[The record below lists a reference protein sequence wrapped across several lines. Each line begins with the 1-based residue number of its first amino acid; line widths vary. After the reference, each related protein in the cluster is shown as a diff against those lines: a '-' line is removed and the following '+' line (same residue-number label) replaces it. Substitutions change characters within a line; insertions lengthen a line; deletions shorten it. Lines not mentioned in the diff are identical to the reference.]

1 MKNKV
6 QHIAYGIGLLLFLFP
21 VTLFVI
27 ATLWLSISLDIQAF
41 LFPFSLLIACIIGGY
56 GLFKINGFNK
66 MEVLFVF
73 TSVLIIGLGCFVV
86 SGQFYDFSFDG
97 QWYHQDAIILLKN
110 GWNPFYDQPILDEIA
125 SGQNANYINCYPKAP
140 WTISACVYATT
151 GAIEYAKFY
160 QLVLLG
166 ASFFLS
172 VHFTLRWFSL
182 SVVSAS
188 LLSFVITFS
197 PVVVGQSLSFYV
209 DGQFAVFTLL
219 TLYFICDWI
228 TNFEEKV
235 PLVLLSLCLIYFINI
250 KFTGLVYSLVFL
262 FFAFSLVL
270 WKDRGRVLKM
280 VLKLSVVMTVAIFV
294 FGFPTYGTNILHK
307 GHPFY
312 PIMGKNNEGEKI
324 AAAQYPKNFFG
335 KNRFEKLYLAS
346 FALPNYTAPKTHPSI
361 PKRLFSSNVIKA
373 SLPYYRNHQ
382 PVEMS
387 ALGPLQAELL
397 ILLLPLFFLSF
408 LFYRKSWIYILFFGL
423 ATSCVIQPECWNY
436 RYVPQLLF
444 IYLLVIIP
452 VLLSKYWLIKF
463 YGHLLLVGF
472 SVSFMF
478 AHLQYYQWNAEKT
491 ALLNKSFAA
500 LKNKPYHLKKG
511 WMMSFGVKLEE
522 RNLLQFAQPSTPQDT
537 LKNFKGD
544 DVTGWL
550 YTFVE

>member
-1 MKNKV
+1 MKNKI
-6 QHIAYGIGLLLFLFP
+6 QRLTYGIGLLLFLFP
-21 VTLFVI
+21 LTLFSI
-27 ATLWLSISLDIQAF
+27 ATLWLMLGLDVNAV
-41 LFPFSLLIACIIGGY
+41 LFPLSMVISAVFFYLLLTSEGY
-56 GLFKINGFNK
+56 KKQTVWGILVFAVGLCAI
-66 MEVLFVF
+66 LF
-73 TSVLIIGLGCFVV
+73 TI

-125 SGQNANYINCYPKAP
+125 SGKNANYINCYPKAP

-160 QLVLLG
+160 QLVLLF

-172 VHFTLRWFSL
+172 IHFMLRWFSFSIL
-182 SVVSAS
+182 SAFM
-188 LLSFVITFS
+188 LSFVVAFS
-197 PVVVGQSLSFYV
+197 PVVVGQTLSFYV
-209 DGQFAVFTLL
+209 DGQLAVFTLL
-219 TLYFICDWI
+219 TLYFLCDWVS
-228 TNFEEKV
+228 NLESKV
-235 PLVLLSLCLIYFINI
+235 PLVLLGLCLIYLANI
-250 KFTGLVYSLVFL
+250 KFTGLIYSMVFL
-262 FFAFSLVL
+262 FFAFSWVL
-270 WKDRGRVLKM
+270 WKEREKALQM
-280 VLKLSVVMTVAIFV
+280 MLKLSVIMTVPIFL
-294 FGFPTYGTNILHK
+294 FGYCTYPRNIIQH

-312 PIMGKNNEGEKI
+312 PIMGKNNEGKEI
-324 AAAQYPKNFFG
+324 AAAQYPMNFFG
-335 KNRFEKLYLAS
+335 KNRFEKFYLSS

-361 PKRLFSSNVIKA
+361 PKELFTSNVVKA

-387 ALGPLQAELL
+387 AMGPLQAELL
-397 ILLLPLFFLSF
+397 ILLVPLFLLSF
-408 LFYRKSWIYILFFGL
+408 LFYRKLWIYVLFFGL

-472 SVSFMF
+472 IISFMF
-478 AHLQYYQWNAEKT
+478 AHIQYYQWNVEKT

-537 LKNFKGD
+537 LKSFKGD

>member
-1 MKNKV
+1 MKNKI
-6 QHIAYGIGLLLFLFP
+6 QRITYGIGLLLFLFP
-21 VTLFVI
+21 VTLFII
-27 ATLWLSISLDIQAF
+27 ATVWLMIGFDINAV
-41 LFPFSLLIACIIGGY
+41 LFPLSMVISAVFFYLLLTSEGY
-56 GLFKINGFNK
+56 KKQTVWGILVFAVGLCAI
-66 MEVLFVF
+66 LF
-73 TSVLIIGLGCFVV
+73 TI

-110 GWNPFYDQPILDEIA
+110 GWNPFYDQPILNEIA
-125 SGQNANYINCYPKAP
+125 SGKNANYINCYPKAP
-140 WTISACVYATT
+140 WTISACVYATS

-160 QLVLLG
+160 QLVLLF

-172 VHFTLRWFSL
+172 LHFMLRWFPL
-182 SVVSAS
+182 SILSAF
-188 LLSFVITFS
+188 LLSFVVAFS
-197 PVVVGQSLSFYV
+197 PVVVGQTLSFYV
-209 DGQFAVFTLL
+209 DGQLAVFTLL
-219 TLYFICDWI
+219 TLYFLCDWVS
-228 TNFEEKV
+228 NLESKV
-235 PLVLLSLCLIYFINI
+235 PLALLGLCLIYLANI
-250 KFTGLVYSLVFL
+250 KFTGLIYSLVFL
-262 FFAFSLVL
+262 FFAFSWVL
-270 WKDRGRVLKM
+270 WKEREKALQM
-280 VLKLSVVMTVAIFV
+280 VLKLSVIMTVAIFL
-294 FGFPTYGTNILHK
+294 FGYCTYPRNIIQH

-312 PIMGKNNEGEKI
+312 PIMGKNNEGKEI

-335 KNRFEKLYLAS
+335 KNRFEKFYLAS

-361 PKRLFSSNVIKA
+361 PKELFTSNVVKA

-387 ALGPLQAELL
+387 AMGPLQAELL
-397 ILLLPLFFLSF
+397 ILLVPLFLLSF
-408 LFYRKSWIYILFFGL
+408 LFYRKLWIYVLFFGL

-472 SVSFMF
+472 IISFMF
-478 AHLQYYQWNAEKT
+478 AHIQYYQWNVEKT
-491 ALLNKSFAA
+491 ALLNKSFSA

-537 LKNFKGD
+537 LKSFKGD

-550 YTFVE
+550 YTFAE

>member
-1 MKNKV
+1 MV
-6 QHIAYGIGLLLFLFP
+6 
-21 VTLFVI
+21 
-27 ATLWLSISLDIQAF
+27 
-41 LFPFSLLIACIIGGY
+41 
-56 GLFKINGFNK
+56 
-66 MEVLFVF
+66 
-73 TSVLIIGLGCFVV
+73 
-86 SGQFYDFSFDG
+86 
-97 QWYHQDAIILLKN
+97 
-110 GWNPFYDQPILDEIA
+110 
-125 SGQNANYINCYPKAP
+125 
-140 WTISACVYATT
+140 
-151 GAIEYAKFY
+151 
-160 QLVLLG
+160 

-182 SVVSAS
+182 SLVSAS

-228 TNFEEKV
+228 TNFEKKV
-235 PLVLLSLCLIYFINI
+235 PFVLLSLCLIYFINI
-250 KFTGLVYSLVFL
+250 KFTGLIYSMVFL
-262 FFAFSLVL
+262 FFAFSWVL
-270 WKDRGRVLKM
+270 WKEREKALKM
-280 VLKLSVVMTVAIFV
+280 VLKLSVIMTVAIFL
-294 FGFPTYGTNILHK
+294 FGYCTYPRNIIQH

-312 PIMGKNNEGEKI
+312 PIMGKNNEGKEI
-324 AAAQYPKNFFG
+324 AAAQYPMNFFG
-335 KNRFEKLYLAS
+335 KNRFEKFYLAS
-346 FALPNYTAPKTHPSI
+346 FALPNYTAPKTHSSI
-361 PKRLFSSNVIKA
+361 PKKLFSSNVIKA
-373 SLPYYRNHQ
+373 SRPYYRNHQ

-408 LFYRKSWIYILFFGL
+408 LFYRKSWIYVLFFGL
-423 ATSCVIQPECWNY
+423 ATSCIIQPECWNY

-444 IYLLVIIP
+444 IYILVIIP
-452 VLLSKYWLIKF
+452 ALLSKYWLIKF

-472 SVSFMF
+472 IISFMF
-478 AHLQYYQWNAEKT
+478 AHIQYYQWNAEKT
-491 ALLNKSFAA
+491 ALLNKSFSA

-537 LKNFKGD
+537 LKSFKGD

>member
-1 MKNKV
+1 MKNKI
-6 QHIAYGIGLLLFLFP
+6 QRTTYGIGLLLFLFP
-21 VTLFVI
+21 VTLFSI
-27 ATLWLSISLDIQAF
+27 ATVWLMIGFDINAV
-41 LFPFSLLIACIIGGY
+41 LFPFSAFIAAVIFYLLLNSEGY
-56 GLFKINGFNK
+56 KKQTFWGVLVFAVGLCAI
-66 MEVLFVF
+66 LFA
-73 TSVLIIGLGCFVV
+73 I
-86 SGQFYDFSFDG
+86 SGHFYDFSFDG
-97 QWYHQDAIILLKN
+97 QWYHQDAIIFLKN
-110 GWNPFYDQPILDEIA
+110 GWNPFYDSPILDEIV
-125 SGQNANYINCYPKAP
+125 SGKNANYINCYPKAP

-160 QLVLLG
+160 QFVLLG

-172 VHFTLRWFSL
+172 IHFMLRWFSFSIL
-182 SVVSAS
+182 SAF
-188 LLSFVITFS
+188 LLSFVVAFS
-197 PVVVGQSLSFYV
+197 PVVVGQTLSFYV
-209 DGQFAVFTLL
+209 DGQLAVFTLL
-219 TLYFICDWI
+219 TLYFLCDWVS
-228 TNFEEKV
+228 NLESKV
-235 PLVLLSLCLIYFINI
+235 PLVLLGLCLIYLANI
-250 KFTGLVYSLVFL
+250 KFTGLIYSMVFL
-262 FFAFSLVL
+262 FFAFSWVL
-270 WKDRGRVLKM
+270 WKEREKAVQM
-280 VLKLSVVMTVAIFV
+280 VLKLSVIMTVAIFL
-294 FGFPTYGTNILHK
+294 FGYCTYPRNIIQH

-312 PIMGKNNEGEKI
+312 PIMGKNNEGKEI
-324 AAAQYPKNFFG
+324 AAAQYPMNFFG
-335 KNRFEKLYLAS
+335 KNRFEKFYLSS

-361 PKRLFSSNVIKA
+361 PKELFTSNVVKA

-387 ALGPLQAELL
+387 AMGPLQAELL
-397 ILLLPLFFLSF
+397 ILLVPLFLLSF
-408 LFYRKSWIYILFFGL
+408 LFYRKLWMYVLFFGL
-423 ATSCVIQPECWNY
+423 ATSCIIQPECWNY

-472 SVSFMF
+472 IISFMF
-478 AHLQYYQWNAEKT
+478 AHIQYYQWNVEKT

-537 LKNFKGD
+537 LKSFKGD

>member
-1 MKNKV
+1 MKNKI
-6 QHIAYGIGLLLFLFP
+6 QRITYGIGLLLFLFP
-21 VTLFVI
+21 VTLFSI
-27 ATLWLSISLDIQAF
+27 ATVWLMIGFDINAV
-41 LFPFSLLIACIIGGY
+41 LFPLSMVISAVFFYLLLTSEGY
-56 GLFKINGFNK
+56 KKQTVWGILVFAVGLCAI
-66 MEVLFVF
+66 LFA
-73 TSVLIIGLGCFVV
+73 I
-86 SGQFYDFSFDG
+86 SGHFYDFSFDG

-125 SGQNANYINCYPKAP
+125 SGKNANYINCYPKAP

-160 QLVLLG
+160 QLVLLF

-172 VHFTLRWFSL
+172 LHFMLRWFSFSIL
-182 SVVSAS
+182 SAF
-188 LLSFVITFS
+188 LLSFVVAFS
-197 PVVVGQSLSFYV
+197 PVVVGQTLSFYV
-209 DGQFAVFTLL
+209 DGQLAVFTLL
-219 TLYFICDWI
+219 TLYFICVWVS
-228 TNFEEKV
+228 NLESKV
-235 PLVLLSLCLIYFINI
+235 PLVLLGLCLIYLANI
-250 KFTGLVYSLVFL
+250 KFTGLIYSMVFL
-262 FFAFSLVL
+262 FFAFSWVL
-270 WKDRGRVLKM
+270 WKEREKALQM
-280 VLKLSVVMTVAIFV
+280 ALKLSVIMTVAIFL
-294 FGFPTYGTNILHK
+294 FGYCTYPRNIIQH

-312 PIMGKNNEGEKI
+312 PIMGKNNEGKEI
-324 AAAQYPKNFFG
+324 AAAQYPMNFFG
-335 KNRFEKLYLAS
+335 KNRFEKFYLAS

-361 PKRLFSSNVIKA
+361 PKELFTSNVVKA

-387 ALGPLQAELL
+387 AMGPLQAELL
-397 ILLLPLFFLSF
+397 ILLVPLFLLSF
-408 LFYRKSWIYILFFGL
+408 LFYRKLWIYVLFFGL
-423 ATSCVIQPECWNY
+423 ATSCIIQPECWNY

-472 SVSFMF
+472 IISFMF
-478 AHLQYYQWNAEKT
+478 AHIQYYQWNVEKT

-537 LKNFKGD
+537 LKSFKGD

>member
-6 QHIAYGIGLLLFLFP
+6 QRFTYGIGLLLFLFP
-21 VTLFVI
+21 VTLFSI
-27 ATLWLSISLDIQAF
+27 ATLWLMLGFDINAV
-41 LFPFSLLIACIIGGY
+41 LFPLSVIISVVFFYLLLNSEGHKKQTVWGVLVFSV
-56 GLFKINGFNK
+56 GLCAI
-66 MEVLFVF
+66 LF
-73 TSVLIIGLGCFVV
+73 TI
-86 SGQFYDFSFDG
+86 SGHFFDFSFDG
-97 QWYHQDAIILLKN
+97 QWYHQDAIIFLKN
-110 GWNPFYDQPILDEIA
+110 GWNPFYDQPILNEIA

-172 VHFTLRWFSL
+172 VHFALRWFSL
-182 SVVSAS
+182 SLVSAS

-228 TNFEEKV
+228 TNFEKKV
-235 PLVLLSLCLIYFINI
+235 PFVLLSLCLIYFINI

-262 FFAFSLVL
+262 FFAFSWVL
-270 WKDRGRVLKM
+270 WKERGKALKM
-280 VLKLSVVMTVAIFV
+280 VLKLSVIMTVAIFL
-294 FGFPTYGTNILHK
+294 FGYCTYPRNILQH

-312 PIMGKNNEGEKI
+312 PIMGKNNEGKEI
-324 AAAQYPKNFFG
+324 AAAQYPMNFFG
-335 KNRFEKLYLAS
+335 KNRFEKFYLAS

-361 PKRLFSSNVIKA
+361 PKELFTSNVVKA

-387 ALGPLQAELL
+387 AMGPLQAELL
-397 ILLLPLFFLSF
+397 ILLLPLFLLSF
-408 LFYRKSWIYILFFGL
+408 LFYRKAWIYVLFFGL
-423 ATSCVIQPECWNY
+423 VTSCIIQPECWNY

-444 IYLLVIIP
+444 VYILVIIP
-452 VLLSKYWLIKF
+452 VLHSKYWLVKF

-472 SVSFMF
+472 IISFLF
-478 AHLQYYQWNAEKT
+478 AHIQYYQWNVEKT
-491 ALLNKSFAA
+491 ALLNKSFAEM
-500 LKNKPYHLKKG
+500 KNKPYHLKKG

-522 RNLLQFAQPSTPQDT
+522 RNLLQFAQPSMPQDT
-537 LKNFKGD
+537 LKSFKGD

>member
-1 MKNKV
+1 MKNKI
-6 QHIAYGIGLLLFLFP
+6 QRLTYGIGLLLFLFP
-21 VTLFVI
+21 VTLFSI
-27 ATLWLSISLDIQAF
+27 ATVWLMIGFDINAV
-41 LFPFSLLIACIIGGY
+41 LFPFSAFIAAVIFYLLLNSEGYKKQTFLGGLVFAV
-56 GLFKINGFNK
+56 GLCAI
-66 MEVLFVF
+66 LFA
-73 TSVLIIGLGCFVV
+73 I
-86 SGQFYDFSFDG
+86 SGHFYDFSFDG

-110 GWNPFYDQPILDEIA
+110 GWNPFYDQPILNEIA
-125 SGQNANYINCYPKAP
+125 SGKNANYINCYPKAP
-140 WTISACVYATT
+140 WTISACVYATS

-160 QLVLLG
+160 QLVLLF

-172 VHFTLRWFSL
+172 LHFMLRWFPL
-182 SVVSAS
+182 SILSAF
-188 LLSFVITFS
+188 LLSFVVAFS
-197 PVVVGQSLSFYV
+197 PVVVGQTLSFYV
-209 DGQFAVFTLL
+209 DGQLAVFTLL
-219 TLYFICDWI
+219 TLYFLCDWVS
-228 TNFEEKV
+228 NLESKV
-235 PLVLLSLCLIYFINI
+235 PLVLLGLCLIYLANI
-250 KFTGLVYSLVFL
+250 KFTGLIYSMVFL
-262 FFAFSLVL
+262 FFAFSWVL
-270 WKDRGRVLKM
+270 WKEREKALQM
-280 VLKLSVVMTVAIFV
+280 MLKLSVIMTVAIFL
-294 FGFPTYGTNILHK
+294 FGYCTYPRNIIQH

-312 PIMGKNNEGEKI
+312 PIMGKNNEGKEI
-324 AAAQYPKNFFG
+324 AAAQYPMNFFG
-335 KNRFEKLYLAS
+335 KNRFEKFYLAS

-361 PKRLFSSNVIKA
+361 PKELFTSNVVKA

-387 ALGPLQAELL
+387 AMGPLQAELL
-397 ILLLPLFFLSF
+397 ILLVPLFLLSF
-408 LFYRKSWIYILFFGL
+408 LFYRKLWIYVLFFGL
-423 ATSCVIQPECWNY
+423 ATSCIIQPECWNY

-472 SVSFMF
+472 IISFMF
-478 AHLQYYQWNAEKT
+478 VHIQYYQWNVEKT
-491 ALLNKSFAA
+491 ALLNKSFSA

>member
-6 QHIAYGIGLLLFLFP
+6 QRITYGIGLLLFLFP
-21 VTLFVI
+21 VTLFSI
-27 ATLWLSISLDIQAF
+27 ATLWLILGFDINAF
-41 LFPFSLLIACIIGGY
+41 LFPLSLFIAALVFYLILHSEGYTKQTFWGILVFVAGLSGFLFAFSGH
-56 GLFKINGFNK
+56 
-66 MEVLFVF
+66 
-73 TSVLIIGLGCFVV
+73 
-86 SGQFYDFSFDG
+86 FYDFSFDG

-125 SGQNANYINCYPKAP
+125 SGKNANYINCYPKAP

-160 QLVLLG
+160 QLILLA

-172 VHFTLRWFSL
+172 LHFTLRWFSL
-182 SVVSAS
+182 SLVSAS
-188 LLSFVITFS
+188 LLSFVIAFS

-209 DGQFAVFTLL
+209 DGQLAVFTLL
-219 TLYFICDWI
+219 TLYFICDLI
-228 TNFEEKV
+228 TNFEKKV
-235 PLVLLSLCLIYFINI
+235 PLVLLGLCLIYLANI
-250 KFTGLVYSLVFL
+250 KFTGLIYSLVFL
-262 FFAFSLVL
+262 FFAFTWVF
-270 WKDRGRVLKM
+270 WKDRGSVLKM
-280 VLKLSVVMTVAIFV
+280 VLKLSVVMTVAIFI
-294 FGFPTYGTNILHK
+294 FGYCTYGTNMLHK

-312 PIMGKNNEGEKI
+312 PIMGKNNEGKEI
-324 AAAQYPKNFFG
+324 AASQYPKNFFG

-346 FALPNYTAPKTHPSI
+346 FALPNYTAPNTHPSI
-361 PKRLFSSNVIKA
+361 PKELFTSNVVKA

-387 ALGPLQAELL
+387 AMGPLQAELL
-397 ILLLPLFFLSF
+397 ILLLPLFLLSF

-423 ATSCVIQPECWNY
+423 VTSCVIQPELWNY
-436 RYVPQLLF
+436 RYVPQLLY

-452 VLLSKYWLIKF
+452 VLLSKYWLVKF
-463 YGHLLLVGF
+463 YGQLILVGF

-478 AHLQYYQWNAEKT
+478 AYIEYFQWNAENT

-522 RNLLQFAQPSTPQDT
+522 RGLLKLASPSTPQDT
-537 LKNFKGD
+537 LKSFKGD
-544 DVTGWL
+544 DVSGWL

>member
-1 MKNKV
+1 
-6 QHIAYGIGLLLFLFP
+6 LFLFP
-21 VTLFVI
+21 VTLFSI
-27 ATLWLSISLDIQAF
+27 ATLWLMIGFDINAV
-41 LFPFSLLIACIIGGY
+41 LFPLSMVISAVFFYLLLSSEGY
-56 GLFKINGFNK
+56 KKQTVWGILVFAVGLCAI
-66 MEVLFVF
+66 LF
-73 TSVLIIGLGCFVV
+73 TI

-125 SGQNANYINCYPKAP
+125 SGKNANYINCYPKAP
-140 WTISACVYATT
+140 WTISACVYATS

-160 QLVLLG
+160 QLVLLF

-172 VHFTLRWFSL
+172 LHFMLRWFPL
-182 SVVSAS
+182 SILSAF
-188 LLSFVITFS
+188 LLSFVVAFS
-197 PVVVGQSLSFYV
+197 PVVVGQTLSFYV
-209 DGQFAVFTLL
+209 DGQLAVFTLL
-219 TLYFICDWI
+219 TLYFLCDWVS
-228 TNFEEKV
+228 NLESKV
-235 PLVLLSLCLIYFINI
+235 PLVLLGLCLIYLANI
-250 KFTGLVYSLVFL
+250 KFTGLIYSMVFL
-262 FFAFSLVL
+262 FFAFSWVL
-270 WKDRGRVLKM
+270 WKEREKALKM
-280 VLKLSVVMTVAIFV
+280 VLKLSVIMTVAIFL
-294 FGFPTYGTNILHK
+294 FGYCTYPRNMLQH

-312 PIMGKNNEGEKI
+312 PIMGKNNEGKEI
-324 AAAQYPKNFFG
+324 AAAQYPMNFFG

-387 ALGPLQAELL
+387 ASGPLQAELL

-444 IYLLVIIP
+444 IYILVIIP

-522 RNLLQFAQPSTPQDT
+522 RDLLQFAQPSTPQDT

>member
-6 QHIAYGIGLLLFLFP
+6 QRFTYGIGLLLFLFP
-21 VTLFVI
+21 VTLFSI
-27 ATLWLSISLDIQAF
+27 ATLWLMLGFDINAV
-41 LFPFSLLIACIIGGY
+41 LFPLSVIISVVFFYLLLNSEGY
-56 GLFKINGFNK
+56 KKQTVWGILVFAVGLCAI
-66 MEVLFVF
+66 LF
-73 TSVLIIGLGCFVV
+73 TI
-86 SGQFYDFSFDG
+86 SGHFFDFSFDG

-110 GWNPFYDQPILDEIA
+110 GWNPFYDSPILDEIA

-228 TNFEEKV
+228 TDFEKKV
-235 PLVLLSLCLIYFINI
+235 PFILLSLCLIYFINI

-262 FFAFSLVL
+262 FFAFSWVL
-270 WKDRGRVLKM
+270 WKERGKALKM
-280 VLKLSVVMTVAIFV
+280 VLKLSVIMTVAIFL
-294 FGFPTYGTNILHK
+294 FGYCTYPRNILQH

-312 PIMGKNNEGEKI
+312 PIMGKNNEGKEI
-324 AAAQYPKNFFG
+324 AAAQYPMNFFG
-335 KNRFEKLYLAS
+335 KNRFEKFYLAS

-361 PKRLFSSNVIKA
+361 PKELFTSNVVKA

-387 ALGPLQAELL
+387 AMGPLQAELL
-397 ILLLPLFFLSF
+397 ILLLPLFLLSF
-408 LFYRKSWIYILFFGL
+408 LFYRKAWIYVLFFGL

-472 SVSFMF
+472 IISFMF
-478 AHLQYYQWNAEKT
+478 AHIQYYQWNVEKT

-537 LKNFKGD
+537 LKSFKGD